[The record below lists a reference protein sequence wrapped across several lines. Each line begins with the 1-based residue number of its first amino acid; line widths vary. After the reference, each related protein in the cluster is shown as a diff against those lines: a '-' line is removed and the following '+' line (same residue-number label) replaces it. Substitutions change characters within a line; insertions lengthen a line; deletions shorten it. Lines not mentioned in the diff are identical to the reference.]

1 MDKRTLLLR
10 IKLCPGIG
18 LKGENLAYQ
27 WLKNENIGN
36 LDIEEVQAMT
46 INLLREHHLNYQ
58 KFAVFFLSRDLN
70 IMVNQAMRKKWITIF
85 DDIYPEQLKE
95 MYLPPVIL
103 FYAGNLNLLN
113 EKNLLGVVGS
123 RKCSKYAVQAMKKI
137 FSQNVISHYVI
148 VSGLAEGV
156 DTLGHQIA
164 LANRGKTIA
173 VLGTGLDC
181 FYTRSNQGLQIELTK
196 NNLVLSEY
204 DSGIGPRKHHF
215 VERNRIIAGLSQ
227 KLLVVEARLKSG
239 SLITASLALQNN
251 RDILAVP
258 GNVNS
263 SYSAGSNEL
272 IAAGCQPCLDERDVL
287 GRIII

>member
-1 MDKRTLLLR
+1 MDKRSLLLR

-18 LKGENLAYQ
+18 LKGEYLAYC
-27 WLKNENIGN
+27 WLETQDINT
-36 LDIEEVQAMT
+36 LDIEEVQAMI
-46 INLLREHHLNYQ
+46 INLLRDNHLNYK
-58 KFAVFFLSRDLN
+58 KFAVSFLSREIN
-70 IMVNQAMRKKWITIF
+70 ILVNQAMNQNWITIC
-85 DDIYPEQLKE
+85 DNIYPTQLKE
-95 MYLPPVIL
+95 MYLPPIVL
-103 FYAGNLNLLN
+103 FYAGNLKLLEAN
-113 EKNLLGVVGS
+113 NLLGVVGS

-137 FSQNVISHYVI
+137 FSQQVVDSFVI

-164 LANRGKTIA
+164 LAKQGKTIA

-181 FYTRSNQGLQIELTK
+181 FYPRSNEGIQLELMK
-196 NNLVLSEY
+196 DNLVVSEY
-204 DSGIGPRKHHF
+204 FYGTGPRKHHF

-272 IAAGCQPCLDERDVL
+272 IAAGCQPCLDEKDVL
-287 GRIII
+287 GRVVI

>member
-1 MDKRTLLLR
+1 MDKRSLLLR

-27 WLKNENIGN
+27 WLQNEDISK
-36 LDIEEVQAMT
+36 LDIEEVQAMI
-46 INLLREHHLNYQ
+46 INLLRDQHLNYQ
-58 KFAVFFLSRDLN
+58 KFAVSFLSREIN
-70 IMVNQAMRKKWITIF
+70 IMVTNTMRRQWITIF
-85 DDIYPEQLKE
+85 DDVYPQQLKE
-95 MYLPPVIL
+95 MYLPPIIL
-103 FYAGNLNLLN
+103 FYAGNLALLR
-113 EKNLLGVVGS
+113 EANLLGVVGS

-137 FSQNVISHYVI
+137 FSQTVISHYVI

-164 LANRGKTIA
+164 LANHGKTIA

-181 FYTRSNQGLQIELTK
+181 FYPRSNQTIQLDLMK

-204 DSGIGPRKHHF
+204 NYGVGPRKHHF

-263 SYSAGSNEL
+263 HYSAGSNEL

-287 GRIII
+287 GRIVI

>member
-1 MDKRTLLLR
+1 
-10 IKLCPGIG
+10 
-18 LKGENLAYQ
+18 
-27 WLKNENIGN
+27 
-36 LDIEEVQAMT
+36 
-46 INLLREHHLNYQ
+46 
-58 KFAVFFLSRDLN
+58 
-70 IMVNQAMRKKWITIF
+70 
-85 DDIYPEQLKE
+85 
-95 MYLPPVIL
+95 
-103 FYAGNLNLLN
+103 
-113 EKNLLGVVGS
+113 
-123 RKCSKYAVQAMKKI
+123 MKKI

-181 FYTRSNQGLQIELTK
+181 FYPRSNQGLQIELTK

-287 GRIII
+287 GRIVI